1 MQSLVSIANLHWGGR
16 VAQSPRLFPLFPLP
30 PSATSACPSAS
41 LLVSISAPS
50 YDHFSFFPRIRQIFL
65 NSCLVRISTAA
76 ELSTCPGDKIPCFSL
91 FANRSLYNVNGG
103 DQKLRLEMFFLFFFF
118 FVSFLFPN
126 WWNLFRRGSIGEVK
140 RGKIEFIDYHSN

>member
-30 PSATSACPSAS
+30 PSASSAS

-91 FANRSLYNVNGG
+91 FANRSLYNGG
-103 DQKLRLEMFFLFFFF
+103 EIRNFDSRCFSFSFFFLFLSFFRIGGIY
-118 FVSFLFPN
+118 L
-126 WWNLFRRGSIGEVK
+126 GEV
-140 RGKIEFIDYHSN
+140 R

>member
-41 LLVSISAPS
+41 LSLLPPTTTFPS
-50 YDHFSFFPRIRQIFL
+50 FRVLGKFSWIRASFEFPRLPSFPPVPGTRFL
-65 NSCLVRISTAA
+65 ASRCLPIVRYTM
-76 ELSTCPGDKIPCFSL
+76 EG
-91 FANRSLYNVNGG
+91 
-103 DQKLRLEMFFLFFFF
+103 RLETSTRDVFPFLFFF

>member
-103 DQKLRLEMFFLFFFF
+103 GLETSTRDVFPFLFFFLFLSF
-118 FVSFLFPN
+118 FRIGGIYL
-126 WWNLFRRGSIGEVK
+126 GEV
-140 RGKIEFIDYHSN
+140 R

>member
-1 MQSLVSIANLHWGGR
+1 M
-16 VAQSPRLFPLFPLP
+16 AQSPRLFPLFPLP

-76 ELSTCPGDKIPCFSL
+76 ELFTCPGDKIPCFSL

-103 DQKLRLEMFFLFFFF
+103 GLETSTRDVFPFLFFF

>member
-91 FANRSLYNVNGG
+91 FANRSLYNGG
-103 DQKLRLEMFFLFFFF
+103 EIRNFDSRCFSFSFFF

>member
-16 VAQSPRLFPLFPLP
+16 MAQSPRLFPLFPLP
-30 PSATSACPSAS
+30 PYVCLSVCLSLYLCS
-41 LLVSISAPS
+41 LLRPLFLLSAYQANFLEFVPRS
-50 YDHFSFFPRIRQIFL
+50 NFHGCRAFHLSRGQDSLLLVVCQSFVIQCEWRGIRNFDSRCFSF
-65 NSCLVRISTAA
+65 S
-76 ELSTCPGDKIPCFSL
+76 
-91 FANRSLYNVNGG
+91 
-103 DQKLRLEMFFLFFFF
+103 FFF